1 MPLINLILAVI
12 ILAGVIILVVRQIKI
27 RKLDKKIEENWKE
40 IDRFLGKIKTETEK
54 AEKFF
59 KGIDEKATKLKLKIG
74 D

>member
-40 IDRFLGKIKTETEK
+40 INEDW
-54 AEKFF
+54 
-59 KGIDEKATKLKLKIG
+59 KGIIKPAEEAEEMLGITGIKLEDWRK
-74 D
+74 DYP